1 MLVKID
7 SRCEIVLINE
17 NLYRQESPPLQLDGT
32 ETEVLIRVTILRIGS
47 FQEIEMTF
55 KVKFLI
61 ELEW

>member
-1 MLVKID
+1 MFACP
-7 SRCEIVLINE
+7 RCDMVIINE

-32 ETEVLIRVTILRIGS
+32 DTEVLISMTILSIGS